1 MNKPIL
7 AEKDDIYDLKARL
20 ENTEIAI
27 GLILAELSKQVDAI
41 KAVDD
46 ALRTAETEIYP
57 GQITQILEKIKS
69 AMSTSLNQI

>member
-27 GLILAELSKQVDAI
+27 GLILAELSKQVDAL

-46 ALRTAETEIYP
+46 ALHTAETAIYP